1 MEHTTVFDGST
12 TKVTAKLVIK
22 NLLEIMP
29 GFEVGKSIES
39 EPFMVGDTTMVLE
52 VFLNGFDEETAGGV
66 YCFLTNSGVADISLR
81 GQLITEVDTEEF
93 DYTRLGPTEGKC
105 LSLTH
110 AECTGAYADKDFVVT
125 AKLELPGEPV
135 KIFGSNSAPAAKRRK
150 FNVFENV
157 YKQMQRTD
165 FTLVSEL
172 LIVTAITINHGRPL
186 YHIIIKKGIIL

>member
-29 GFEVGKSIES
+29 GFEEGKSIES

-66 YCFLTNSGVADISLR
+66 YCFLINNGDADIR
-81 GQLITEVDTEEF
+81 VKGQLITEVGTEEF
-93 DYTRLGPTEGKC
+93 DYRRFQPSDRKLLFLALCADCTE
-105 LSLTH
+105 
-110 AECTGAYADKDFVVT
+110 AYAEKDFVLT

-135 KIFGSNSAPAAKRRK
+135 KIFSSQSAPAPKRQKK

-172 LIVTAITINHGRPL
+172 LFVISAITIMDNL
-186 YHIIIKKGIIL
+186 HIR

>member
-39 EPFMVGDTTMVLE
+39 EPFMVGDIAMVLE

-93 DYTRLGPTEGKC
+93 DYRRFSPSGNILLFLTQEDCTE
-105 LSLTH
+105 
-110 AECTGAYADKDFVVT
+110 AYGDKDFVLT

-135 KIFGSNSAPAAKRRK
+135 KIFSSQSAPAPKRQKK

-172 LIVTAITINHGRPL
+172 LIVISAITIMDNL
-186 YHIIIKKGIIL
+186 HIR